1 MGNRE
6 AEKPHKDRCRAVIER
21 RAPAV
26 VQAMAFIA
34 SGRALI
40 EVNTDSGNV
49 TLDSIDGKPMRDP
62 EFPDRKMGLAGAW
75 PLYHGGLIDQYGVPT
90 QAGLTWLSEATA

>member
-1 MGNRE
+1 MSE
-6 AEKPHKDRCRAVIER
+6 HLLSHKERCVSVIER

-26 VQAMAFIA
+26 VEALAFIA

-49 TLDSIDGKPMRDP
+49 TLDSIDGKPFRDP
-62 EFPDRKMGLAGAW
+62 EFPERKVGLAGAW
-75 PLYHGGLIDQYGVPT
+75 PLYHGGLIDQYGLPT
-90 QAGLTWLSEATA
+90 QAGLEWLAEGEAA